1 MKKTLIAI
9 SAACLSA
16 LSVLADDAVTDTPY
30 AGLKFGTNDW
40 FSVTA
45 GGSAVAGGTLDVG
58 TGNTFSATEF
68 SATNPEHPITFTST
82 NATADTT
89 FRTVTIV
96 TKAATVPAG
105 MDMPGSDKIAV
116 SLREV
121 GTATNFYAK
130 IGADWIQLTGGAVP
144 EEGTDYALVIRFDD
158 RNEGKKVQF
167 ATIIDSTESVLKS
180 TNVTDGWFDYS
191 ALTDI
196 QPGLVHVGLLGKG
209 RQTGFDGVV
218 LNIVAEVVP
227 TKDGAIEI
235 KEEDK
240 QAFEAACQSAGY
252 QTVSDYLQAP
262 ATNAITTAKRAGST
276 TVAQAYALGL
286 IKTDENGAVVAV
298 NDGALEAKAGAIVTG
313 DNAGIKVGFIGI
325 TPHPETVEKIEYE
338 LLGSADG
345 DWTKPATKIGT
356 FGSVDA
362 IKIPTTDL
370 STYHFFKVNAK
381 VTLKP
386 VQGQ

>member
-9 SAACLSA
+9 SAACLGA
-16 LSVLADDAVTDTPY
+16 LSVLADGAATVTPY

-45 GGSAVAGGTLDVG
+45 GQSGNVAGGTVVVG
-58 TGNTFSATEF
+58 DGNTFSATEF
-68 SATNPEHPITFTST
+68 SATDPELPITFTST
-82 NATADTT
+82 NATADATL
-89 FRTVTIV
+89 RAVMIV
-96 TKAATVPAG
+96 TKASTVPAG
-105 MDMPGSDKIAV
+105 MDMPGSGKIAV

-121 GTATNFYAK
+121 GTTTNFYAK
-130 IGADWIQLTGGAVP
+130 IGGNLIELTGSAVP
-144 EEGTDYALVIRFDD
+144 EEGTAYALVIRFDD

-167 ATIIDSTESVLKS
+167 ATIIGSTESVLKG
-180 TNVTDGWFDYS
+180 TDMEDGWFDYS
-191 ALTDI
+191 ELTDI
-196 QPGLVHVGLLGKG
+196 QSNLVHVGLLGKG
-209 RQTGFDGVV
+209 LQTGFDGVV
-218 LNIVAEVVP
+218 LNILAEVVP
-227 TKDGAIEI
+227 AGDGAIEI

-240 QAFEAACQSAGY
+240 KTFEVASQSAGY
-252 QTVSDYLQAP
+252 PTVSDYLQAP

-286 IKTDENGAVVAV
+286 VKTEEGVVVAV
-298 NDGALEAKAGAIVTG
+298 NEGALEAKAGAIVTG

-345 DWTKPATKIGT
+345 DWTKPTTTIDT

-362 IKIPTTDL
+362 IRIPTSCL

-386 VQGQ
+386 IQGQ